1 MLGSRSS
8 VSRTRY
14 FRFNPVIGMPDSFPI
29 DTTDPEKLAQ
39 LRDITLE
46 YMKQP
51 EQQRKLEAIA
61 DIFKGR
67 KRWRQLL
74 P

>member
-1 MLGSRSS
+1 MLGRRSS

-29 DTTDPEKLAQ
+29 DETNPQKLAQ

-51 EQQRKLEAIA
+51 EQQLKVEAIA
-61 DIFKGR
+61 DIIKGR
-67 KRWRQLL
+67 KRWKQLL